1 MDIENA
7 ARIGLLPKNLAPKAI
22 SAGNTS
28 LSGAILAAQSGA
40 TVGEIEGLCEKIEI
54 TELSFSEVFRDK
66 YMENMYF

>member
-1 MDIENA
+1 MSKPDIILWDWDNT
-7 ARIGLLPKNLAPKAI
+7 LAD
-22 SAGNTS
+22 TF
-28 LSGAILAAQSGA
+28 GAILAAQSGA